1 MKKYLLLCQYFV
13 KKRPHSKTQTAIQFF
28 YNKFPTIMLI
38 FHQKMLI
45 LLKLYNVLGHQG
57 QKNAFFLSFTKKST
71 SHAYILSKI
80 RLISKKNTLLSSPYI
95 IMKTSILSKTLCFY
109 VIFFFKYRM
118 EYPWPLSPFLVK
130 KRQFCQNNSTF
141 WVHKVNKIPLFSDVF
156 RKNQRSHA
164 HILSNKLSVL

>member
-13 KKRPHSKTQTAIQFF
+13 KKRPHSKTQTALQFF

-80 RLISKKNTLLSSPYI
+80 CLISKKKHPALKPVYYHENVDSLKNIVLLYDFFFQIQNGIPLASKPI
-95 IMKTSILSKTLCFY
+95 FGQKTSILYKLLY
-109 VIFFFKYRM
+109 
-118 EYPWPLSPFLVK
+118 
-130 KRQFCQNNSTF
+130 
-141 WVHKVNKIPLFSDVF
+141 
-156 RKNQRSHA
+156 
-164 HILSNKLSVL
+164 ILGP